1 MSHVQEVQLKLR
13 RKKKFISTYQ
23 QDPGTAHMY
32 CPILDKTS
40 QIWQI
45 CVKEF
50 EELGTKYVRGPE
62 LLLSL
67 GLMGY
72 FSFYNWYNGST
83 ITIPCYRID
92 STICSSKEGFFLFNL
107 RMSRVFSLSLH
118 EFSVASSQ
126 LPAIYRAVHLW
137 RPCFLLCILL
147 ASCSSD

>member
-45 CVKEF
+45 CASVKRIG
-50 EELGTKYVRGPE
+50 GTGYKICQGPV
-62 LLLSL
+62 LLFSVI
-67 GLMGY
+67 GY

-126 LPAIYRAVHLW
+126 LPAIYRAVHL
-137 RPCFLLCILL
+137 
-147 ASCSSD
+147 